1 MYPLDIEEFLW
12 ANNMSEEII
21 DVLRKCLKEET
32 PVPEG
37 IHVAMKTLFYR
48 YVAVG
53 GLPAAVNALLETG
66 DMNAVNT
73 VCHSILREYRSDM
86 VKYADDKDKPHIR
99 ACFNAIP
106 KQLAKDNK
114 KYQWSKVEEG
124 GRGVFY
130 KDSLQW
136 LEDADIARRCYN
148 SHITGLPLE
157 GNAID
162 NIFKVYT
169 ADIGILVAMLGA
181 DTRADIL
188 LGNLGGYKGAIY
200 ENLMAD
206 TLIKKG
212 QSLYYLQ
219 KDSGLELDFLIRYH
233 GECVP
238 VEVKA
243 KNAQAKSITTV
254 RKHSEK
260 YGVEQFIK
268 FGDYNV
274 GRDGNLL
281 TLPTYMQFLLDL
293 TPEKIVLEP
302 IDMDELTRLAREALG
317 K

>member
-1 MYPLDIEEFLW
+1 
-12 ANNMSEEII
+12 
-21 DVLRKCLKEET
+21 
-32 PVPEG
+32 
-37 IHVAMKTLFYR
+37 
-48 YVAVG
+48 
-53 GLPAAVNALLETG
+53 
-66 DMNAVNT
+66 
-73 VCHSILREYRSDM
+73 M

-148 SHITGLPLE
+148 SNITGLPLE

-162 NIFKVYT
+162 SIFKVYT
-169 ADIGILVAMLGA
+169 ADIGILIAMLGPA
-181 DTRADIL
+181 TRADIL

-219 KDSGLELDFLIRYH
+219 KDSGLELDFLIRYQ

-243 KNAQAKSITTV
+243 KNAQAKSISTV
-254 RKHSEK
+254 RKHPEK
-260 YGVEQFIK
+260 YGVKHFLK

-281 TLPTYMQFLLDL
+281 TLSTYMQFLLDL
-293 TPEKIVLEP
+293 APEDVILEP